1 MKQEMTGA
9 HFWTCLLLMWILDDT
24 NGKTPDVEITCM
36 FSEDCVL
43 PCHFEPVGDEI
54 IYWYRQNV
62 QIHSY
67 KQGSGLIDQPDQIYK
82 DRTSLFTDL
91 TSIGNASLHVPKCGP
106 KDRGKYKCLVT
117 SGNEKS
123 EHFFIV
129 KVEATIKSVTL
140 ETTRLSGYEEVKCST
155 RDVYPAP
162 RVTLFTEPDILPETL
177 QPSTR
182 KVADTQGLYS
192 VESKLRKL
200 KDRDDLT
207 YICLVQSFYR
217 TQIWRSSLQEKE
229 IYSVEGQDLII
240 PCEAPW
246 NMQNFT
252 LTWSFI
258 KEHKSSTIFT
268 YDSFTQLSSSVWE
281 EKLQLSS
288 HSDGDG
294 SLQLRSPLRLENT
307 GTYNCILS
315 AFQTKH
321 EVRTKLNIT
330 PMTEGWKS
338 SQAYCTGKDAA
349 WEDRGDRGACA
360 NARSSSVSSSSTSKN
375 VLMHLQG
382 IPSADVC
389 PSMAKRALRLPKSFP
404 QWWILAAVIT
414 GFVVTAVAAVIG
426 YVKCKVSLP
435 QSSKTHAEATE
446 MQPSI
451 VTIINHEAPSEES
464 CLTEETSNRNT

>member
-1 MKQEMTGA
+1 MTGA

-24 NGKTPDVEITCM
+24 NGKTP
-36 FSEDCVL
+36 
-43 PCHFEPVGDEI
+43 
-54 IYWYRQNV
+54 
-62 QIHSY
+62 
-67 KQGSGLIDQPDQIYK
+67 
-82 DRTSLFTDL
+82 
-91 TSIGNASLHVPKCGP
+91 
-106 KDRGKYKCLVT
+106 
-117 SGNEKS
+117 
-123 EHFFIV
+123 
-129 KVEATIKSVTL
+129 ATIKSVTL

-162 RVTLFTEPDILPETL
+162 RVTLFTEPDVLPDAL

-182 KVADTQGLYS
+182 KVADTQGLYL

-217 TQIWRSSLQEKE
+217 SQIWRSSLQEKE

-246 NMQNFT
+246 NLQNFT

-321 EVRTKLNIT
+321 EVHTKLNII
-330 PMTEGWKS
+330 PMT
-338 SQAYCTGKDAA
+338 
-349 WEDRGDRGACA
+349 
-360 NARSSSVSSSSTSKN
+360 
-375 VLMHLQG
+375 
-382 IPSADVC
+382 
-389 PSMAKRALRLPKSFP
+389 AKRLPKSSP

-414 GFVVTAVAAVIG
+414 GLVVAAVAAVIG

-435 QSSKTHAEATE
+435 QSSRTHAEATE

-451 VTIINHEAPSEES
+451 VTIINRGAPSEES

>member
-330 PMTEGWKS
+330 PMT
-338 SQAYCTGKDAA
+338 
-349 WEDRGDRGACA
+349 
-360 NARSSSVSSSSTSKN
+360 
-375 VLMHLQG
+375 
-382 IPSADVC
+382 
-389 PSMAKRALRLPKSFP
+389 ALRLPKSFP